1 MVGAVDLLA
10 RRLLPGLKSPALRTA
25 VQAAWHRTLHFF
37 DGLYL
42 DLHDLAGHLAQA
54 AGPGGVAEACRDIQR
69 LIDGHEARTPIIAEG
84 HVGQR
89 MAPARGLSIYFPA
102 FRNPSVHYQALD
114 FARRSR
120 WAEFLEAYLGEG
132 R

>member
-1 MVGAVDLLA
+1 MRAAIEGRGA
-10 RRLLPGLKSPALRTA
+10 RSPLIAEA
-25 VQAAWHRTLHFF
+25 H
-37 DGLYL
+37 
-42 DLHDLAGHLAQA
+42 
-54 AGPGGVAEACRDIQR
+54 AGP
-69 LIDGHEARTPIIAEG
+69 
-84 HVGQR
+84 R
-89 MAPARGLSIYFPA
+89 MAPARGLSICFPA